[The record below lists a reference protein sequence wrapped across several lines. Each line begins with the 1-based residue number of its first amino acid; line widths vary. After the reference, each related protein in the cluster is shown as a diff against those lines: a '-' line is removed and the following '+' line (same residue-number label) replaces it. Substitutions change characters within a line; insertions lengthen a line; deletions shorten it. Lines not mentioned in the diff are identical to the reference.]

1 MSEEE
6 VKEEMDEQMS
16 VEEGVPEFYVNNTK
30 FAVSPYDVQINFGL
44 QSGSAQSVE
53 DVVVIRMS
61 LQHALVVSRLLL
73 KNLQT
78 AEETIGRINLPES
91 LQERLG
97 IEEGNP
103 DGSDAEG

>member
-6 VKEEMDEQMS
+6 VKKEMDEQKS
-16 VEEGVPEFYVNNTK
+16 VEKCVPEFYVNTTNFTI
-30 FAVSPYDVQINFGL
+30 SPYDVQINFGI

-73 KNLQT
+73 KNLRT
-78 AEETIGRINLPES
+78 AEETVGKINLPEY
-91 LQERLG
+91 LLERL
-97 IEEGNP
+97 EVEDNS
-103 DGSDAEG
+103 DGSDAEV